1 MWRVSVRDLLWRRRR
16 FAIALLATGLVF
28 SMTLLMSGISSSLH
42 AQNRRIVRSFS
53 ADAWVVAKGTAGPFT
68 ASSAIPA
75 AVSDAVAK
83 LPGVRRADPIIVFRS
98 TVGPGTLRDVNVL
111 GYRPGGIGAPH
122 VTSGRGLRAPDEV
135 VADTTLGYRVGERVK
150 LGGHP
155 LRVVG
160 LADAV
165 TFYFGTPTLV
175 LSIADV
181 QRLAF
186 AGQALASAIVTR
198 GVPRAAASGLHVL
211 TDDQVVHDLERP
223 MKNSDQTLSL
233 VNALLWIVAA
243 GIIGSIVY
251 LSALERGHDFAVLK
265 ATGATNRSLLTGL
278 ALQAVVLATAA
289 ALLAAVLAAF
299 LAPIFPFT
307 VSIPGGAYVSLVAVA
322 LAVGLLSSLAG
333 LRRAV
338 RVDPAL
344 AFGGA

>member
-1 MWRVSVRDLLWRRRR
+1 
-16 FAIALLATGLVF
+16 
-28 SMTLLMSGISSSLH
+28 
-42 AQNRRIVRSFS
+42 
-53 ADAWVVAKGTAGPFT
+53 
-68 ASSAIPA
+68 
-75 AVSDAVAK
+75 
-83 LPGVRRADPIIVFRS
+83 
-98 TVGPGTLRDVNVL
+98 
-111 GYRPGGIGAPH
+111 
-122 VTSGRGLRAPDEV
+122 
-135 VADTTLGYRVGERVK
+135 
-150 LGGHP
+150 
-155 LRVVG
+155 VG

-198 GVPRAAASGLHVL
+198 GVPRAAAPGLRVL